1 MEPKYNRYEKS
12 RALFERAARVIP
24 SGIYGHQGPAE
35 GCFIPV
41 DAFPFYSERAKGS
54 YFWDVDGNRF
64 IDYMCAYGP
73 NILGYGD
80 EEVDEAAKK
89 QLEKEN
95 CVTAPSLVMVDFAE
109 LLTETVA
116 SADWSFFRQK
126 RKRRDFA
133 CSHDRARLYAAQK
146 IVFFKGYYHG
156 VSPWTQKIDY
166 SGVLEEEVCNNLYVP
181 WNDFA
186 ALEQVFAE
194 NPGQIA
200 AVISQPYMHGNFAD
214 NELPADGFWQ
224 KVRQKCTAEE
234 PC

>member
-89 QLEKEN
+89 QLE
-95 CVTAPSLVMVDFAE
+95 PSSHFVKRE
-109 LLTETVA
+109 Q
-116 SADWSFFRQK
+116 SALSNK
-126 RKRRDFA
+126 
-133 CSHDRARLYAAQK
+133 
-146 IVFFKGYYHG
+146 
-156 VSPWTQKIDY
+156 
-166 SGVLEEEVCNNLYVP
+166 
-181 WNDFA
+181 
-186 ALEQVFAE
+186 
-194 NPGQIA
+194 
-200 AVISQPYMHGNFAD
+200 
-214 NELPADGFWQ
+214 
-224 KVRQKCTAEE
+224 
-234 PC
+234 